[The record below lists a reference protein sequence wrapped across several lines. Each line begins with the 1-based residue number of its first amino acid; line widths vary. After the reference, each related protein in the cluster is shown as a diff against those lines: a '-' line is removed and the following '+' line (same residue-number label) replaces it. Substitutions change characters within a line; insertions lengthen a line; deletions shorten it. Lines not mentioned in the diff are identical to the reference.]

1 MGQSRILQKKFPLQ
15 IKAVNLSSEKKE
27 KIYLPKGK
35 LSNCWFCLF
44 ELLYLQQTILL
55 KIKAMKLPYE
65 GKRNFRV

>member
-27 KIYLPKGK
+27 KIGK
-35 LSNCWFCLF
+35 LSNCLFCLF

-65 GKRNFRV
+65 GKRNSRV

>member
-27 KIYLPKGK
+27 KIRK
-35 LSNCWFCLF
+35 LSNCLFCLF

-65 GKRNFRV
+65 GKRNSRV